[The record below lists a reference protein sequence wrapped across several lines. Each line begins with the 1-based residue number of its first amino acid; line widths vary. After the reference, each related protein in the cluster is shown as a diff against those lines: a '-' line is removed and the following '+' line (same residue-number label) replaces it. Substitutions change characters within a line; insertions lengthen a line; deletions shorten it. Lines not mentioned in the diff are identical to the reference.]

1 MQVLMQMNRHMGKSR
16 ALDGGTNAPGLN
28 VDHVGGSRFCCHPW
42 RMRKLLLLLPALALV
57 SAPSGALTES
67 VLAEDLPARRN
78 EWTKAP
84 PIPFPQ
90 TPEGFK
96 VFVNSRDFGIKI
108 LKAEQCKYI
117 KFPAKVTFLSAAPMY
132 GEPGK
137 ELWSREVN
145 YYSCDRTFYE
155 SSDPRG
161 VQRCMGKAWYQT
173 RGTTPDRP
181 NPGEAFNHKTLKND
195 CRWL

>member
-1 MQVLMQMNRHMGKSR
+1 
-16 ALDGGTNAPGLN
+16 
-28 VDHVGGSRFCCHPW
+28 
-42 RMRKLLLLLPALALV
+42 MRKLLLLLPALAIAI
-57 SAPSGALTES
+57 APSGALAES
-67 VLAEDLPARRN
+67 VLAEDLPARRD

-84 PIPFPQ
+84 PMPFPQ

-96 VFVNSRDFGIKI
+96 AFVNSRDFGIKI
-108 LKAEQCKYI
+108 LKAEQCEYTKHPAEVMHI
-117 KFPAKVTFLSAAPMY
+117 AAIPVIGEPAKDH
-132 GEPGK
+132 
-137 ELWSREVN
+137 WSPAREF
-145 YYSCDRTFYE
+145 YSCDRTFYE